1 MAIDEQAMRASAEAY
16 CEHVRGLRLKMLAA
30 QAAYEEQR
38 AALDGIKAVR
48 YDRVGK
54 TAPTGGDDAML
65 GLVERMEAAGDGMVE
80 AMAEWARECDAF
92 DAACRQLQP
101 QSSYVLAMR
110 YRNGARWGEI
120 ASRMRYSPEYV
131 RGSVKAAALLELYP
145 LLPLSWK

>member
-1 MAIDEQAMRASAEAY
+1 MEQEAMKASAEAY

-48 YDRVGK
+48 YDKAGK
-54 TAPTGGDDAML
+54 SMPSRGDDAML
-65 GLVERMEAAGDGMVE
+65 KLVERMEAAGAGMVE

-92 DAACRQLQP
+92 DAACRRLQP
-101 QSSYVLAMR
+101 QSSYVLSMR

-120 ASRMRYSPEYV
+120 AARMRYSPEYV
-131 RGSVKAAALLELYP
+131 RREIKQAALMELYP
-145 LLPLSWK
+145 LLPLAWK